1 MTIPETLTVIGN
13 DEIAL
18 ELAGL
23 AANAGRRVLWI
34 QSERCH
40 SSWIVA
46 QALRTLV
53 SGLLADLTP
62 TRRQHLRQLR
72 STSLLKKLVAK
83 ALCRELQ
90 TLQAEADKL
99 GISVLSGDVRF
110 DNAGHLHPL
119 NSSLQHP
126 AMSIR
131 GPRVIATGTRC
142 VPLSSLENRP
152 QILSIER
159 LLDSPQLP
167 RHACV
172 LGGEGVGAGLA
183 ALLSLFG
190 CQCRLINSGTIDEV
204 LTELAIDSGVSVT
217 DHSLR
222 SRLSEFSPTHNSESI
237 IDCRRQVGFT
247 AHLDLPQI
255 GVEPDEQGQ
264 LWCNDVLET
273 WRPGVYGAGSV
284 VGFSPVTTSNLTRQA
299 MLILHHLDNARNR
312 RISSRGEFAVAH

>member
-1 MTIPETLTVIGN
+1 MTIPETLTIIGN

-23 AANAGRRVLWI
+23 AANTGRRVLWI

-46 QALRTLV
+46 VALRNLV
-53 SGLLADLTP
+53 SGLLADQTP

-72 STSLLKKLVAK
+72 STSLLKKLLAK

-90 TLQAEADKL
+90 ILQAEADKL
-99 GISVLSGDVRF
+99 GISVLTGDVRF
-110 DNAGHLHPL
+110 DNSGHLHPL
-119 NSSLQHP
+119 NSSVQHS
-126 AMSIR
+126 AMFTR

-142 VPLSSLENRP
+142 VPLSSVENRP
-152 QILSIER
+152 QVLSIER

-167 RHACV
+167 RNACV
-172 LGGEGVGAGLA
+172 LGGDGVGAGLA

-190 CQCRLINSGTIDEV
+190 CQCRLINSGTCDEV

-222 SRLSEFSPTHNSESI
+222 SRLSEFSPTDNSESI

-247 AHLDLPQI
+247 AHLDLPQL

-299 MLILHHLDNARNR
+299 MLILHHLDRVRSR
-312 RISSRGEFAVAH
+312 RASSRSEFAVAQ